1 MKIMKKLSIVI
12 LIITMFN
19 FCAPKKVQAVD
30 WAGKLV
36 EPIVDLVVF
45 LGDGITD
52 IIHDV
57 ILDQDTSIV
66 RVDLTES
73 TGKKILAIIGGV
85 IIGVVAAIAVVA
97 TAGLAAAAFAAIRSY
112 SCCCICRNGCYG
124 SASIRC
130 GRGMYYL

>member
-1 MKIMKKLSIVI
+1 MKILKKLSIVI
-12 LIITMFN
+12 LIIAMFN
-19 FCAPKKVQAVD
+19 FCAPKKVHAVD

-73 TGKKILAIIGGV
+73 AGKTILAIIGGV

-97 TAGLAAAAFAAIRSY
+97 TAGLAAAAFAAIRS
-112 SCCCICRNGCYG
+112 NGCGSFGRDSCYG
-124 SASIRC
+124 YASNWSNCRL
-130 GRGMYYL
+130 YDL

>member
-1 MKIMKKLSIVI
+1 
-12 LIITMFN
+12 MFN
-19 FCAPKKVQAVD
+19 FCAPKKVHAVD

-57 ILDQDTSIV
+57 ILEQDTSII
-66 RVDLTES
+66 RVDLTE
-73 TGKKILAIIGGV
+73 TAGKKVLAVILGAVIG
-85 IIGVVAAIAVVA
+85 IVAAIAVVA

-112 SCCCICRNGCYG
+112 GYCCICRNGGYG
-124 SASIRC
+124 YFSNRNYSGVYNI
-130 GRGMYYL
+130 

>member
-1 MKIMKKLSIVI
+1 MKILKKLSIVI

-19 FCAPKKVQAVD
+19 FCAPKKVHAVD

-73 TGKKILAIIGGV
+73 TGKTILAIIGGV

-97 TAGLAAAAFAAIRSY
+97 TAGLAAAAFAAIRSNC
-112 SCCCICRNGCYG
+112 SGGFRGNGCNGNISYG
-124 SASIRC
+124 SYCRLYDI
-130 GRGMYYL
+130 